1 MEARTQLVGRL
12 IRVLRLAFSLW
23 VASTHWLGPDP
34 RVPRYVLDQPS
45 EHEPGPPGC
54 GPLC

>member
-23 VASTHWLGPDP
+23 VASTHWTSG
-34 RVPRYVLDQPS
+34 S
-45 EHEPGPPGC
+45 
-54 GPLC
+54 